1 MLLMLLLLPLLL
13 LPLLPLLLLLQ
24 EYVLR
29 MTAMGWF
36 VGLLTYEQLSR
47 LAIQTYPYPM
57 RVLFLGTEVMK
68 HREKL
73 EQQRLQL
80 LL

>member
-1 MLLMLLLLPLLL
+1 LLLPLC
-13 LPLLPLLLLLQ
+13 LPLLLLLLLWQLQLQ
-24 EYVLR
+24 EYILR

-36 VGLLTYEQLSR
+36 VGVLTYGQLSR
-47 LAIQTYPYPM
+47 LAVQTYPYPM

-68 HREKL
+68 HRERL